1 MTSLEEH
8 ISKAATLVE
17 ALPFI
22 QNFRGQTFLIKVGG
36 SAMEDP
42 DLVRGFLRDIVFLEA
57 VGINPVLVHGGG
69 KAISRAMAEAGLEA
83 TFVGGLRVTDE
94 AAIHIVEETLNN
106 EVNPQLVDGLRKFGG
121 RPVGIPGRLV
131 FIGERMKGKGGSGEE
146 VDLGF
151 VGRAVDF
158 KTEEIEAAV
167 SEEIVPVVSPIAAER
182 GTGLPLNVNADIA
195 ASALAGRLKASKII
209 YLSDVLGV
217 MRDPSDPASLIPSL
231 TRAEV
236 EALKADGTIKGGM
249 IPKVE
254 CCLDALR
261 GHVAR
266 THIVDGRIK
275 HAILLEMFTD
285 EGGAGTLLVP

>member
-121 RPVGIPGRLV
+121 CPVGIPGRLV

-249 IPKVE
+249 IPKVDSALE
-254 CCLDALR
+254 ALDAGVGKAHL
-261 GHVAR
+261 
-266 THIVDGRIK
+266 IDGRIK
-275 HAILLEMFTD
+275 HSLLLEVFTRV
-285 EGGAGTLLVP
+285 GVGTEIVV